1 MHVHAYHSS
10 SVRTTIEIRD
20 EQRAKLLKLAAQRGE
35 KGFSRLVEEA
45 LDRFLDENAERGHKV
60 QQALSVLGSLSD
72 AAGDRLEESVR
83 QIRGTW
89 R

>member
-1 MHVHAYHSS
+1 M
-10 SVRTTIEIRD
+10 RTTIEIPD

-45 LDRFLDENAERGHKV
+45 LERYLDESSAREHTV
-60 QQALSVLGSLSD
+60 QQALSVLGSFSD
-72 AAGDRLEESVR
+72 AAADRLEETVR
-83 QIRGTW
+83 TLRGTW